1 MRLACLRRL
10 HAWPRRHSACERLTD
25 CVPCDQS
32 RDGDE
37 ACVPSCDR
45 DCRNGNRGT
54 EHGIGMAHAQAKTAI
69 LRGKPGSIVPSGS
82 RTPRFP
88 PASNAGP
95 MRLSIGQFTAC
106 ASSLCV
112 PPRSRTAVTTWGR
125 RRKALRPNVDG
136 SPTTATANAN
146 ATTTHSGSSG
156 RTSESLGG
164 PARRASCSTRTG
176 TCHRLRQSVERRR
189 TARAQGGH
197 RHTSTPGWSA
207 TSRR

>member
-1 MRLACLRRL
+1 MKPASPVVTET
-10 HAWPRRHSACERLTD
+10 AET
-25 CVPCDQS
+25 
-32 RDGDE
+32 
-37 ACVPSCDR
+37 
-45 DCRNGNRGT
+45 GNRGT
-54 EHGIGMAHAQAKTAI
+54 EQRIGMAHAQAKTAI

-95 MRLSIGQFTAC
+95 MHLSIGQFAAC

-112 PPRSRTAVTTWGR
+112 PPPRSRTAVTTWGR

-176 TCHRLRQSVERRR
+176 ACHRLRQSVERRR